1 MSFLP
6 TKARSWL
13 ATDTPNTRL
22 QAKLGAVYR
31 LVRRFVL
38 NPMGMIGLSLVAI
51 ITIIALLAPW
61 LPLADPIAQSLS
73 ERLSAPSAQHLMG
86 TDTLGRDI
94 LARVIYGA
102 RPTLAII
109 ALVLL
114 ISAPVGLIVGAAAG
128 LWGGWADT
136 ILMRLADVFLAF
148 PRLILAI
155 AIAAALTS
163 GLWTAVI
170 AIALTGWPPYAR
182 VARSEAS
189 ASRHAEFIQA
199 ARAMGVSRLRLLLR
213 HAVPLCLPS
222 AIVRAALDAP
232 GIVIIVAGLGFLG
245 VGLPPPA
252 PEWGAMVSEG
262 RSIVY
267 EAWWVS
273 TIPGVMILLLS
284 LGFNFFG
291 DALRDVI
298 DPGVK

>member
-1 MSFLP
+1 MNFLP
-6 TKARSWL
+6 TKAREWL

-31 LVRRFVL
+31 LVRRFLL
-38 NPMGMIGLSLVAI
+38 NPMGVIGLTLVAI
-51 ITIIALLAPW
+51 ITITALLAPW
-61 LPLADPIAQSLS
+61 LPLADPIGQSLGD
-73 ERLSAPSAQHLMG
+73 RLLAPSGQHIMG

-94 LARVIYGA
+94 LARVVYGA

-114 ISAPVGLIVGAAAG
+114 ISAPVGLIIGAAAG
-128 LWGGWADT
+128 LWGSWTDT

-199 ARAMGVSRLRLLLR
+199 ARSMGVSRLRLLLR

-273 TIPGVMILLLS
+273 AIPGVMILLLS